1 MGFTTRAWSA
11 ALVLCAAVVVTA
23 CGGGGDD
30 GPPPTTGAWTGTT
43 STNRALT
50 ALLLSD
56 GSAYFLYSGV
66 GAPTA
71 LGGAIQGT
79 GAFTGLDF
87 ASADALDFSVEGGG
101 ISGGSIAAAVA
112 GGPVFAGTFTGT
124 RSTFTFQTAY
134 NTNFNAPPSLQQ
146 LAGNFTGQGGF
157 ALGIRAATF
166 AVTGAGAVS
175 SEINGCAITGSATPR
190 RDGNVYDLSIAFGAA
205 PCALPG
211 LQFTGIAY
219 LRPDSGQLIAIAR
232 NAATRQSVLFSGTR

>member
-1 MGFTTRAWSA
+1 MRFTTRAPSA

-30 GPPPTTGAWTGTT
+30 GPTPTTGAWTGTT
-43 STNRALT
+43 SSNRELT
-50 ALLLSD
+50 ALVLSD
-56 GSAYFLYSGV
+56 GSAYFLYSGAGTPAV
-66 GAPTA
+66 

-87 ASADALDFSVEGGG
+87 ASTDALDFSVEGGG
-101 ISGGSIAAAVA
+101 ITGGSIAAAVA
-112 GGPVFAGTFTGT
+112 RGPVFAGTFTGT
-124 RSTFTFQTAY
+124 ASTFTFQAAY
-134 NTNFNAPPSLQQ
+134 DTNFNALPSLEE
-146 LAGNFTGQGGF
+146 LAGSFAGQAGF

-166 AVTGAGAVS
+166 VVTGAGAVS
-175 SEINGCAITGSATPR
+175 SNINGCAITGTATPR

-211 LQFTGIAY
+211 LQFTGVAY

-232 NAATRQSVLFSGTR
+232 NAATRQSVLFSGKR